1 MVITIKIVK
10 NFYTDN
16 TKVTTSKTVKIQK
29 QTFKLFFELK
39 RKSFTVMKI
48 MIRHN
53 TSNKNIIWRW
63 FYNRFEWKFLL
74 ITYL

>member
-1 MVITIKIVK
+1 MVITIKVVK

-29 QTFKLFFELK
+29 QTFKLFFELR